1 MPLTK
6 VVSQVSNKV
15 YPRQHGIFILFQ
27 KTLLYIEDL
36 INRLVSPRLNPFY
49 YLGAIS
55 SIFFLALLISG
66 IYLFIFYRTNNP
78 YQTVQNL
85 TEKQWYIGGIMR
97 SIHRYS
103 SDGLMVSLILHFIR
117 EFFYGRYV
125 NNRWLAWVSG
135 IFLFG
140 LTLIIGI
147 IGYWLVWDER
157 AQLIALKTSELLS
170 DIPLSIEPL
179 SRSFISSEVFNAM
192 LLYLLHLI
200 HLSIPLAMVIIIGIH
215 VLRCSRPVLK
225 PPLAITRAIL
235 VILLLLS
242 IISPA
247 ISAPPADLTRLPVNP
262 PFDWFYLF
270 IYPLKDM
277 VTKNIFWFF
286 TTGLTAI
293 LFLTPW
299 IRRYRPPSPQVISK
313 NCIGCDQCNRDCPY
327 GAIRLQPR
335 PDISPFKMEAVVIPK
350 RCASCGICVGACDFN
365 AINLPDIT
373 YSQLKGNIIKLLSS
387 MTGIDRPKILLFICE
402 QSIRFNNIIE
412 SETESLKGM
421 ANVKLVTL
429 PCIGMVQPS
438 MIEAGFMAGADGVF
452 LCGCTIG
459 DCHYRKGNI
468 WLQARLNDQRSPGFK
483 RTVYSGRIREYWLSP
498 IRIDKLMK
506 ELHLFE
512 EDLNGH
518 SIKSNEDTKITMRK
532 TVFSAVFLILLPT
545 ILLFF
550 LSAKPTYPFYSKDRA
565 LIKFTFKHSGKQLE
579 CRELTEDDTKT
590 ELKHMRKTISPFSK
604 IRTECER
611 KRLPTYVELD
621 LDNRNI
627 FSRTYYPTGFKKDG
641 PTFAYEEIPA
651 SPGIH
656 EIKVRIKDSLEG
668 NSFDYIIEKK
678 INAIPG
684 KVTLIDLSS
693 VFSVEDPTPMG
704 VPST

>member
-1 MPLTK
+1 
-6 VVSQVSNKV
+6 
-15 YPRQHGIFILFQ
+15 
-27 KTLLYIEDL
+27 
-36 INRLVSPRLNPFY
+36 
-49 YLGAIS
+49 
-55 SIFFLALLISG
+55 
-66 IYLFIFYRTNNP
+66 
-78 YQTVQNL
+78 
-85 TEKQWYIGGIMR
+85 
-97 SIHRYS
+97 
-103 SDGLMVSLILHFIR
+103 
-117 EFFYGRYV
+117 
-125 NNRWLAWVSG
+125 
-135 IFLFG
+135 
-140 LTLIIGI
+140 LIIGI

-157 AQLIALKTSELLS
+157 AQLIALKTSELLN

-179 SRSFISSEVFNAM
+179 SRSFLSDQTFAGM

-215 VLRCSRPVLK
+215 VMRCSRPVLS
-225 PPLAITRAIL
+225 PLRAIIIAML
-235 VILLLLS
+235 IMLFSLS

-247 ISAPPADLTRLPVNP
+247 ISAPPADLARLPVDT
-262 PFDWFYLF
+262 PFDWFFFF
-270 IYPLKDM
+270 IYPVKEI
-277 VTKNIFWFF
+277 VPKNIFWFF
-286 TTGLTAI
+286 TIGLTLL

-299 IRRYRPPSPQVISK
+299 IRRHRPPSAEVISE
-313 NCIGCDQCNRDCPY
+313 NCIGCDQCNKDCPY
-327 GAIRLQPR
+327 GAIMLQPR
-335 PDISPFKMEAVVIPK
+335 NDNFPYKMEAVVIPK

-373 YSQLKGNIIKLLSS
+373 YSQIKGKIIKLLSS
-387 MTGIDRPKILLFICE
+387 TIGIDRPKILLLICE

-421 ANVKLVTL
+421 ANVKLVPL

-438 MIEAGFMAGADGVF
+438 MIEEGFMAGADGVF

-468 WLQARLNDQRSPGFK
+468 LLQARLNDQRPPGFK
-483 RTVYSGRIREYWLSP
+483 RTVYPGRIREYWLSP

-518 SIKSNEDTKITMRK
+518 SIKLKEDTKITVRK
-532 TVFSAVFLILLPT
+532 MVFSAVFLILLPT

-590 ELKHMRKTISPFSK
+590 ELKHMRKTISPFSR

-611 KRLPTYVELD
+611 KRLPTYVEFD

-627 FSRTYYPTGFKKDG
+627 LSRTYYPTGFKKDG
-641 PTFAYEEIPA
+641 PTFAYEEIPV

-656 EIKVRIKDSLEG
+656 EIRVRIKDSLEG
-668 NSFDYIIEKK
+668 KSFDYIIENK

-693 VFSVEDPTPMG
+693 VFFRRILWTG